1 MFGINPLA
9 VRPIPDDFDEIRSV
23 FPFGV
28 EGKAGIQSDVIRN
41 VTVAPATSGGGNRFY
56 IDGVENPAL
65 TLRRGTKY
73 TFDVSDVSNTG
84 HPLRFKDGNGY
95 SYLTNVI
102 ITGVQGNAGATVE
115 ITVAADAPDSLRY
128 YCTVH
133 GNGMGNS
140 ITVAEFITILIE
152 GNVETTGLS
161 GVSGVG
167 EARFV
172 HFFDVT
178 GEEGTGQ
185 VGAPNIAL
193 GITIPEDHG
202 TLGLVTDSRPLTP
215 LSGAVGSL
223 DFSLDCV
230 LEVTG
235 VEAEVQLGVPIRFET
250 VELQDG
256 FEAAASVGDIN
267 VDLQLDVPQTGL
279 QGTTSEPIVST
290 ITSNTLSI
298 LPDLRADASVGE
310 VTLST
315 ENVLAVVGQQATSS
329 VGLFELSLEVVIDQ
343 TGLEANGV
351 VEDTTIIAV
360 TDQVISITQ
369 LQVSSGFVGTIGELF
384 DGGDI
389 RAEANV
395 LVSGLSVTAS
405 TTDITEYN
413 FSTTY
418 KDIIGVGA
426 STAVG
431 FVDVKMRVDVVVLAE
446 DFFMTAN
453 TGQSKVFDLVNPSA
467 FVTIDPFES
476 VDLADSGV
484 PIDDVWSDLPAQLA
498 EEDFAL
504 DSPPITDTFVPL
516 NLSGDFSGSEVSSSI
531 SIKNTW
537 EETLPDVIAPTEPLP
552 EVDTS
557 GGSITYTPLQEELAT
572 NTYDEVDVSENTV
585 YNDEEPDQEEFEGG
599 TILDA
604 A

>member
-1 MFGINPLA
+1 MFGINPLS

-28 EGKAGIQSDVIRN
+28 EGKAGVQSDAILK
-41 VTVAPATSGGGNRFY
+41 VTVASATSGGGNRFY
-56 IDGVENPAL
+56 IDGVENPVL

-73 TFDVSDVSNTG
+73 IFDVSDSSNAG
-84 HPLRFKDGNGY
+84 HPLRFKDGNGA

-102 ITGVQGNAGATVE
+102 ITGTQGTAGATVE

-133 GNGMGNS
+133 GNGMGNT
-140 ITVAEFITILIE
+140 ITVADFITILIE
-152 GNVETTGLS
+152 GNTDVTGVS
-161 GVSGVG
+161 GVSEVG

-172 HFFDVT
+172 HLFDVT
-178 GEEGTGQ
+178 GQEATGQ
-185 VGAPNIAL
+185 VGSVVIPL
-193 GITIPEDHG
+193 GMTVPQV
-202 TLGLVTDSRPLTP
+202 GLQVN
-215 LSGAVGSL
+215 GGVGSP
-223 DFSLDCV
+223 DFILDCV
-230 LEVTG
+230 FEVTG
-235 VEAEVQLGVPIRFET
+235 VEAEAQLGVPIRFET
-250 VELQDG
+250 VELEDG
-256 FEAAASVGDIN
+256 FEAAASVGSIN

-279 QGTTSEPIVST
+279 QGTAGEPT
-290 ITSNTLSI
+290 ANTLTSNTLPI

-315 ENVLAVVGQQATSS
+315 QNVLSVVGQQGTAG
-329 VGLFELSLEVVIDQ
+329 VGLFELSLEVLIDQ
-343 TGLEANGV
+343 TGLEASGV
-351 VEDTTIIAV
+351 VEDTNIIAI

-369 LQVSSGFVGTIGELF
+369 ASPASSFVGGIGESIF
-384 DGGDI
+384 DGGEV
-389 RAEANV
+389 RGEANA
-395 LVSGLSVTAS
+395 LVSGFGLTAS

-426 STAVG
+426 STGVG
-431 FVDVKMRVDVVVLAE
+431 FVDVKMRVDVIVLAG
-446 DFFMTAN
+446 DFFMTGA

-467 FVTIDPFES
+467 FVTIDAFDA

-484 PIDDVWSDLPAQLA
+484 PVDDVWTDLPEQLA

-516 NLSGDFSGSEVSSSI
+516 NLSGDFSGSEVSASI

-537 EETLPDVIAPTEPLP
+537 EETLPDVTVSTDPLP

-557 GGSITYTPLQEELAT
+557 SGEISYTPLQEELAT

>member
-1 MFGINPLA
+1 MFGL
-9 VRPIPDDFDEIRSV
+9 FD
-23 FPFGV
+23 
-28 EGKAGIQSDVIRN
+28 
-41 VTVAPATSGGGNRFY
+41 
-56 IDGVENPAL
+56 
-65 TLRRGTKY
+65 
-73 TFDVSDVSNTG
+73 
-84 HPLRFKDGNGY
+84 
-95 SYLTNVI
+95 
-102 ITGVQGNAGATVE
+102 
-115 ITVAADAPDSLRY
+115 
-128 YCTVH
+128 
-133 GNGMGNS
+133 
-140 ITVAEFITILIE
+140 
-152 GNVETTGLS
+152 
-161 GVSGVG
+161 
-167 EARFV
+167 
-172 HFFDVT
+172 
-178 GEEGTGQ
+178 
-185 VGAPNIAL
+185 
-193 GITIPEDHG
+193 
-202 TLGLVTDSRPLTP
+202 
-215 LSGAVGSL
+215 
-223 DFSLDCV
+223 
-230 LEVTG
+230 
-235 VEAEVQLGVPIRFET
+235 
-250 VELQDG
+250 
-256 FEAAASVGDIN
+256 
-267 VDLQLDVPQTGL
+267 
-279 QGTTSEPIVST
+279 
-290 ITSNTLSI
+290 
-298 LPDLRADASVGE
+298 
-310 VTLST
+310 
-315 ENVLAVVGQQATSS
+315 
-329 VGLFELSLEVVIDQ
+329 LSLEVVIDQ